1 MIKVTAAESSKR
13 STGKTCE
20 LKMSIKSKKKNA
32 RSSARDFL
40 RKVGLGLK
48 HIKLNA

>member
-20 LKMSIKSKKKNA
+20 LKMSIKSKKKCKILSQRLPEKS
-32 RSSARDFL
+32 RSGFETY
-40 RKVGLGLK
+40 
-48 HIKLNA
+48 